1 MSLDAILGRNGQ
13 ALAARLGTELQVDE
27 LRKKVTPADA
37 SAAVQQVGTVTV
49 SAAQNSTLYS
59 LNVSVPAMS
68 VPITV
73 SYTSDG
79 SATTTEIATGLT
91 AALVANAVTN
101 GLLTATSA
109 ADVITY
115 TVKRPGQVLTLTSTA
130 ASAGDL
136 TLAVGTAAASGGSST
151 FGRWVSLTS
160 FSTTSGLWA
169 ASAPALPSKATLTLV
184 ATYAASST
192 YVVSP
197 ILTDIHTGAT
207 LAPNL
212 TWAAGA
218 SAAAMATNADTAI
231 EGTISGSSVATSV
244 SGSDVTIVITLPWPY
259 QFSGYEIV
267 PAASGGS
274 GSEALVQ
281 SASTAC
287 GAAPRGGVAMDYG
300 STPAPSYGVS
310 ATATAAGAAVPVFEV
325 GGIVVV
331 EDPGATVT
339 AGTAVY
345 VETTSGATQRRFY
358 TTSSATRF
366 IAPRA
371 RWVQGN
377 IPLADGT
384 TGATIELE

>member
-1 MSLDAILGRNGQ
+1 MSLDTLLGRNGQ
-13 ALAARLGTELQVDE
+13 ALAARLGTELQVHE
-27 LRKKVTPADA
+27 LRKLVTSADA

-49 SAAQNSTLYS
+49 GAAQNSTLYS

-79 SATTTEIATGLT
+79 SATTTEIAAGLT
-91 AALVANAVTN
+91 AALVANAVTD

-109 ADVITY
+109 SNVLTY

-136 TLAVGTAAASGGSST
+136 TLAVGTAAASGGSIT

-160 FSTTSGLWA
+160 FDATKGLWA
-169 ASAPALPSKATLTLV
+169 ASAPALPAKATFTLL

-192 YVVSP
+192 YVASP
-197 ILTDIHTGAT
+197 IVLNIHTGAT
-207 LAPNL
+207 SAPNL

-218 SAAAMATNADTAI
+218 SASAMAGNAETAI
-231 EGTISGSSVATSV
+231 ESTISGSSVATTV
-244 SGSDVTIVITLPWPY
+244 DGSNVTIVITLPWPNE
-259 QFSGYEIV
+259 FSAYSIV
-267 PAASGGS
+267 PAASGGA
-274 GSEALVQ
+274 GTEDLRHTT
-281 SASTAC
+281 STGC
-287 GAAPRGGVAMDYG
+287 GASPRGGVAMDYG
-300 STPAPSYGVS
+300 VTPAPSFGTS
-310 ATATAAGAAVPVFEV
+310 ATATAAGAAVPVFET

-339 AGTAVY
+339 AGSAVY

-358 TTSSATRF
+358 TASSATRF
-366 IAPRA
+366 AAPRA